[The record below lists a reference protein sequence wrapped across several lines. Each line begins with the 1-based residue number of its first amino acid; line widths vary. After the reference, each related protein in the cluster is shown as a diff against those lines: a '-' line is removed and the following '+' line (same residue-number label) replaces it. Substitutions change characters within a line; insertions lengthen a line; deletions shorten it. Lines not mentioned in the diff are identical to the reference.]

1 MRWEVIKGEGERK
14 NMREIK
20 NVKTT
25 KDCGTSKELAFAE
38 MMLEKNRKRKQE
50 YYISFIVYLLWMLGI
65 NLLLD
70 YQLRDPGD
78 RLICMVLWIG
88 MILWL
93 SIFTERYYQVYFT
106 LLGEHGEQ
114 EQNIMT
120 VIRQFPFSVNAYG
133 RHIRKQLCHWQLGIF
148 CGTMLLSGLGML
160 IFVRGDYYPVF
171 LWETQDSGKVLLLRM
186 LGILLIALLMALI
199 PGWIMQMKLAAVQ
212 KNQKNPRRH
221 FLGKASGDSR
231 KWEKEKK
238 WLLICL
244 KILLI
249 TILCVLNMIIEEWT
263 HPVSRDGILF
273 VQIPNLVIFA
283 VIILMELM
291 ESVRTWY
298 RYLQREPENPL
309 YHQER
314 IRQKKKIAIQLCV
327 GILLFLLPMFYYDT
341 YYENRIESRHFIHAK
356 SYEWEDVLSYEV
368 YCPVWGDDIQL
379 KLYMK
384 DGSRKKVLKTN
395 TNYSEKYYSDYVSD
409 YAYIERMVEQLDA
422 LGVEGR
428 LTDADKIAG
437 KINRD
442 HVEDWE
448 AWKNIRK
455 RMAG

>member
-1 MRWEVIKGEGERK
+1 
-14 NMREIK
+14 
-20 NVKTT
+20 
-25 KDCGTSKELAFAE
+25 
-38 MMLEKNRKRKQE
+38 
-50 YYISFIVYLLWMLGI
+50 
-65 NLLLD
+65 
-70 YQLRDPGD
+70 
-78 RLICMVLWIG
+78 
-88 MILWL
+88 
-93 SIFTERYYQVYFT
+93 
-106 LLGEHGEQ
+106 
-114 EQNIMT
+114 MT

-238 WLLICL
+238 WLLLCL

-327 GILLFLLPMFYYDT
+327 GILLFLLPLFYYDT

-379 KLYMK
+379 KLKM
-384 DGSRKKVLKTN
+384 DLERKCSKRIRIIVRNIIRIMSQTML
-395 TNYSEKYYSDYVSD
+395 
-409 YAYIERMVEQLDA
+409 IL
-422 LGVEGR
+422 EG
-428 LTDADKIAG
+428 
-437 KINRD
+437 
-442 HVEDWE
+442 W
-448 AWKNIRK
+448 
-455 RMAG
+455 